1 MQVNNNPT
9 ANRIQNALA
18 PITQAANSVNTAMYG
33 APPSNLGT
41 DNYAATTARGP
52 AAPAQKVPLFQ
63 FFDDTMRPP
72 HPVNYK
78 IANRLN
84 MVGINDSSE
93 FLKVANTP
101 FKRKMVSYLAGGLFL
116 NKQDRQYVDYQI
128 AAWAGQADLMR
139 AGADLQTAR
148 LAQVSGAGDVSI
160 MSRYRNPVDKGV
172 LYAAMAANAL
182 QYGYHMPP
190 FSQVSQLIDSASQ
203 TPPTVRWN

>member
-9 ANRIQNALA
+9 ANRIQQALA
-18 PITQAANSVNTAMYG
+18 PITNAANSVNTAMYG
-33 APPSNLGT
+33 APPS
-41 DNYAATTARGP
+41 AMATNDAYTGNS
-52 AAPAQKVPLFQ
+52 APVTPGVKVPLFQ

-72 HPVNYK
+72 HALNYK

-84 MVGINDSSE
+84 LVGINDSES

-101 FKRKMVSYLAGGLFL
+101 FKRKMVSYLAAGVFL
-116 NKQDRQYVDYQI
+116 NKQDRQYADYQI
-128 AAWAGQADLMR
+128 SAWAGQADLMR

-148 LAQVSGAGDVSI
+148 LAQVSGAGDVS
-160 MSRYRNPVDKGV
+160 MLSRYRNPVDKGV
-172 LYAAMAANAL
+172 MYAALAANAL
-182 QYGYHMPP
+182 QYGYHMPS